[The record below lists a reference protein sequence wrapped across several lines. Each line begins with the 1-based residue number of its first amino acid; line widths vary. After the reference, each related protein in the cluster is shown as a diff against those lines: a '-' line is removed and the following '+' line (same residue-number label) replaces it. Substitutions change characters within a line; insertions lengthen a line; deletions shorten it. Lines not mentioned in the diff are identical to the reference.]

1 MTDIE
6 VFELAVAAACVLV
19 AALLVTAEAALQS
32 FSKSRAQRLLDEGRG
47 GAQALVNITQDPAP
61 TLNTLLFVRILAE
74 IVAIVRRTGA
84 LEATRSAARAEAQ
97 VARERLQLLPDSSAR
112 EALLELCAR
121 AVERSF

>member
-1 MTDIE
+1 VE
-6 VFELAVAAACVLV
+6 
-19 AALLVTAEAALQS
+19 
-32 FSKSRAQRLLDEGRG
+32 RL
-47 GAQALVNITQDPAP
+47 P
-61 TLNTLLFVRILAE
+61 E

-121 AVERSF
+121 SVERSF